1 MAEVTVVRLA
11 DQSSGFITNSSVSAT
26 YATKVYADAIGV
38 SSSAAA
44 VNYLTAS
51 APAALN
57 TLDELA
63 AALGDDSNFAT
74 TITNLIAQKITSVPG
89 MISPYAG
96 FSSPSG
102 WLLCDGSTV
111 SRSTYSSL
119 FSNISNSWTTATV
132 TNASTTVSG
141 LTGMS
146 ASDHVGWGIAGTNI
160 PSGATIASV
169 TNSTTVVISAA
180 ATGTAT
186 GTANIAISAYGFTG
200 SGNTTTFN
208 IPDLRGRSIIGK
220 DNMGGT
226 SANRVTLAISGISS
240 TILGSSGGS
249 ERLHQ
254 HTHANTVSGTF
265 ASSTHSHGA
274 TDGGGDL
281 RAAIGATGSDAGAL
295 GYIATGVNGP
305 GSTGSYTI
313 FGSSWTSATRAFNHY
328 TPVYGTT
335 SGPSATASVS
345 ISNVANAETGT
356 SQNISPAIIMNYIIK
371 T

>member
-1 MAEVTVVRLA
+1 MAQVTVVKLA
-11 DQSSGFITNSSVSAT
+11 DQAAGFITNATASAT
-26 YATKVYADAIGV
+26 YATKIYVDNSV
-38 SSSAAA
+38 SSLVDSSPE
-44 VNYLTAS
+44 T
-51 APAALN
+51 LN
-57 TLDELA
+57 TLNELA

-119 FSNISNSWTTATV
+119 FSNISSSWTTATT
-132 TNASTTVSG
+132 TNLSTTISG

-146 ASDHVGWGIAGTNI
+146 SSVHVGWGISGTNI
-160 PSGATIASV
+160 PSGATILSV
-169 TNSTTVVISAA
+169 TNATTVVISAA

-200 SGNTTTFN
+200 DGNTTTFN

-226 SANRVTLAISGISS
+226 SANRVTMAISGINS

-265 ASSTHSHGA
+265 ASSGHGHGPGSFA
-274 TDGGGDL
+274 
-281 RAAIGATGSDAGAL
+281 AAIGATNSDPSRI
-295 GYIATGVNGP
+295 GYVAVGNSGGP
-305 GSTGSYTI
+305 GTATYSIIAGGLLI
-313 FGSSWTSATRAFNHY
+313 NSAPFNHY
-328 TPVYGTT
+328 TPVYGTS
-335 SGPSATASVS
+335 SGPDGTASVS

-356 SQNISPAIIMNYIIK
+356 SQNIPPAIIMNYIIK

>member
-1 MAEVTVVRLA
+1 MALTIVRLPSSSQLTSYLS
-11 DQSSGFITNSSVSAT
+11 QSSASST

-44 VNYLTAS
+44 VNYLIAS

-96 FSSPSG
+96 FSSPTG
-102 WLLCDGSTV
+102 WLLCDGTAI
-111 SRSTYSSL
+111 SRSTYSAL
-119 FSNISNSWTTATV
+119 FSALTNSWTTATV
-132 TNASTTVSG
+132 TNTSTTVSG
-141 LTGMS
+141 LSGMV
-146 ASDHVGWGIAGTNI
+146 AGTHVGWGIAGTGI
-160 PSGATIASV
+160 PTGATISSV
-169 TNSTTVVISAA
+169 TNTTTVVISAA
-180 ATGTAT
+180 ATSTAT
-186 GTANIAISAYGFTG
+186 GTANIAISPYGFTG
-200 SGNTTTFN
+200 AGNTTTFN
-208 IPDLRGRSIIGK
+208 IPDLRGRSIVGK

-265 ASSTHSHGA
+265 ASSGHGHGPGSFA
-274 TDGGGDL
+274 
-281 RAAIGATGSDAGAL
+281 AAIGATNSDPSRI
-295 GYIATGVNGP
+295 GYVAVGNTGGP
-305 GSTGSYTI
+305 GT
-313 FGSSWTSATRAFNHY
+313 ATYSIIAGGLIIGTAPFNHY
-328 TPVYGTT
+328 TPVYGTS
-335 SGPSATASVS
+335 SGPDGTSSVS